1 MQIPTFKNR
10 RAGFFLIGQKICIVV
25 PLIPQR
31 ACSSL
36 QCKKKEE
43 EKKKIIRKKI
53 KLNKWSQEVKLKHN
67 MNICF

>member
-10 RAGFFLIGQKICIVV
+10 MAGFFFIGQKICIVV

-36 QCKKKEE
+36 QCKKEE
-43 EKKKIIRKKI
+43 QKKKIIGEKT
-53 KLNKWSQEVKLKHN
+53 KLNKWSQEVKLKYN